1 MIKTN
6 LQTLVR
12 ARDAFAKLS
21 SVEMP
26 SKTSYKLAKIIRQ
39 VNDELV
45 LFDEQ
50 RLKLCKKY
58 GAYITEENSYS
69 IPPDKMP
76 EFSSEYSK
84 LLSVEVNLISEKVML
99 PETLSITPADIL
111 NLSDFIEIEG
121 VEDDQ

>member
-1 MIKTN
+1 MIKTK
-6 LQTLVR
+6 LQTLVK
-12 ARDAFAKLS
+12 AGDAFTKLS
-21 SVEMP
+21 AIELP
-26 SKTSYKLAKIIRQ
+26 LKTSYKLAKLIRQ

-76 EFSSEYSK
+76 EFSNEYSE
-84 LLSVEVNLISEKVML
+84 LLSVEVNLNFEKVTL
-99 PETLSITPADIL
+99 PETLNITPADIL

-121 VEDDQ
+121 EEDD